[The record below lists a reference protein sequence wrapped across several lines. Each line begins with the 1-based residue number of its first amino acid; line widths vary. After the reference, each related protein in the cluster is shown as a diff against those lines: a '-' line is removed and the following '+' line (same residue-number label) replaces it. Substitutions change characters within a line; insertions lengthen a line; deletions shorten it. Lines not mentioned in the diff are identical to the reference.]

1 MRKDKEI
8 KVKVVYEEGYEQRFT
23 DCCLA
28 ILRRKRDVDLHCVPP
43 VVGSRSGEI
52 MVQEGREKQ
61 QCVS

>member
-28 ILRRKRDVDLHCVPP
+28 ILRRKTDLRYAPP
-43 VVGSRSGEI
+43 VAESRSSEI